1 MAQGVEHGR
10 KDEGRRPVGRLSP
23 GHSWAYLLPRA
34 RAVGLLAAVHSGL
47 VLPEVDQGGSQAGKV
62 RDTAEQQLGGPVHPL
77 LVTAVSNLQ
86 QSGSCA
92 ETFLSGKIPQGCS
105 S

>member
-1 MAQGVEHGR
+1 MGGR
-10 KDEGRRPVGRLSP
+10 TRGGSPVGRLSP
-23 GHSWAYLLPRA
+23 GDSWAYLLPRA

-47 VLPEVDQGGSQAGKV
+47 VLPEVGQGGSQAGEV
-62 RDTAEQQLGGPVHPL
+62 RDTAEQQLGGPIHPL

-92 ETFLSGKIPQGCS
+92 ETLNGKIPQSCS